1 MKALFTV
8 GSEVPFARIVSDHRR
23 VLVPLGAVLI
33 INLVVLLAVVLP
45 LRRSVASG
53 DARARTASQALMEAA
68 ADYKDAEATREGQ
81 GQSKKD
87 LARFYKDVLPA
98 DVSAARRLTN
108 LKLGQMVRQH
118 DVNFQRSAS
127 TPETDRGSELERLKI
142 SYALSGDWEDIRM
155 LIHAIET
162 GPDFVVIDNLVL
174 KEGSEAGAPLS
185 LTLDL
190 STYYRV
196 GPHAP

>member
-8 GSEVPFARIVSDHRR
+8 GSDVPFGRVVGDHRR
-23 VLVPLGAVLI
+23 VLVPLGAVLV
-33 INLVVLLAVVLP
+33 INLVVLIAVVLP
-45 LRRSVASG
+45 LRRSVESG
-53 DARARTASQALMEAA
+53 DARARTSSEALAAAA
-68 ADYKDAEATREGQ
+68 ADFKSAEATREGQ
-81 GQSKKD
+81 GQATKD
-87 LARFYKDVLPA
+87 LERFYKEVLPA
-98 DVSAARRLTN
+98 DVSAARRLTS

-127 TPETDRGSELERLKI
+127 TPEIQRESELERLKI
-142 SYALSGDWEDIRM
+142 SYALTGNWEDIRT
-155 LIHAIET
+155 LIYDIET
-162 GPDFVVIDNLVL
+162 GPDFVVIDNVVL
-174 KEGSEAGAPLS
+174 QESGEANAPLS

>member
-8 GSEVPFARIVSDHRR
+8 GSDVPVSRVISDHRR
-23 VLVPLGAVLI
+23 VLVPLAAVLA
-33 INLVVLLAVVLP
+33 INLVVLAAVVLP

-53 DARARTASQALMEAA
+53 DTRARTSSQALAEAT
-68 ADYKDAEATREGQ
+68 ADFKDAEATREGQ
-81 GQSKKD
+81 GQARKD
-87 LARFYKDVLPA
+87 LERFYKDVLPV

-108 LKLGQMVRQH
+108 LKLGQMVRSH

-127 TPETDRGSELERLKI
+127 TPETGRDSELERLKI

-155 LIHAIET
+155 LVHDIET
-162 GPDFVVIDNLVL
+162 GPDFVVIDNVVL
-174 KEGSEAGAPLS
+174 QEGSEASAPLS